1 MSHEELKEKGNNCF
15 KAGKF
20 QQAVD
25 CYTAALDVQ
34 PESHILLSNRSVAYS
49 KLGKFNEALADALKC
64 LEFSPSFSRGHLRK
78 TVALNGLGRW
88 EEAMQAAEEG
98 YKLRGSDKICK
109 DCISQWL
116 LAATEFHKENV
127 EEMSKLG
134 IDLPTGTAPISA
146 HYLTVVSD
154 LSFQYADTCG
164 VSSDFV
170 TKYLFELIS
179 ELDHMLQQFG
189 HSSSRCGHAWADAV
203 SQASVTDPR
212 THKLPQKIVELIP
225 TATAKFASWL
235 DKEVDPALHPVV
247 RPILLLAVILIYTHM
262 VTLRCVNVDPQPIQ
276 ILAKASLPFF
286 KSILS
291 SSDCI
296 GPNLKILGELIASF
310 TLESAFDQED
320 KDAKKAEMQIYVKQM
335 EHLLTMYPS
344 SAAEYDRVKK
354 SADEILAIAHEVL
367 QRSDQ
372 SSMAEISPN
381 QTTEEMMSFI
391 AHQRQLLKEKGVTL
405 CFRDID
411 NLVLSTGIKHWTTPI
426 NVYVSGHSLDHFSDF

>member
-1 MSHEELKEKGNNCF
+1 MVHEELKEKGNDCF

-25 CYTAALDVQ
+25 CYTAALDVH

-49 KLGKFNEALADALKC
+49 KLGKFSEALADALKC

-116 LAATEFHKENV
+116 PAATELHKENV
-127 EEMSKLG
+127 EKMSKFG

-154 LSFQYADTCG
+154 LSCQYADASG

-170 TKYLFELIS
+170 KKYLFKLIS
-179 ELDHMLQQFG
+179 ELDHILQQFG
-189 HSSSRCGHAWADAV
+189 HSSSPCGHAWADAV

-212 THKLPQKIVELIP
+212 THKLPQKIAELIP

-235 DKEVDPALHPVV
+235 DKEVDPALYPVA
-247 RPILLLAVILIYTHM
+247 RPILLLAVILIYTYM

-291 SSDCI
+291 SSDYI

-310 TLESAFDQED
+310 TLESAFDKED
-320 KDAKKAEMQIYVKQM
+320 KDAKKAEMRIYVEQV
-335 EHLLTMYPS
+335 EHLLTKYPS
-344 SAAEYDRVKK
+344 SATEYDSVKE
-354 SADEILAIAHEVL
+354 STDEILAIAHEVL
-367 QRSDQ
+367 KRSDQ
-372 SSMAEISPN
+372 SSTAEISPS
-381 QTTEEMMSFI
+381 QSVEEMMCFI
-391 AHQRQLLKEKGVTL
+391 AQQQQLLKEKGVTL
-405 CFRDID
+405 SFRDID
-411 NLVLSTGIKHWTTPI
+411 NLVLSAGIKH
-426 NVYVSGHSLDHFSDF
+426 